1 MRLHLVILSKT
12 LLHTIACSVQLH
24 ARIRKYLRNNAKC
37 FNAFV
42 KNHFSFLKLRVS
54 INAAL
59 TIALFAGE
67 RVRSRASSVSQET
80 DYVILQ
86 SNPLLHWVPV
96 SDDANDD
103 DTSTD
108 SSLDSVAMSTIHR
121 SNSQRS
127 INSRCSIISSCSVNH
142 YKTPPTSLLH
152 QKSSK
157 QVTVRRPS
165 SLLISP
171 PSSPRSTSRS
181 KSTDD
186 YNNYGSVDV
195 LTSSKRSPK
204 PRRSTSSLSDEM
216 TISIPVPVTA
226 TSTSSGLSRFSRL
239 KDRLLSSGRSQQ
251 QQHQQPG
258 DSAQTTVPVSPPNVT
273 EESDGES
280 TPLVS
285 ELSSPSLSNSDSVF
299 KGTSPDGESCDS
311 LSPDPT
317 IIKSQH
323 PGTST
328 EMHESYIG
336 SIGFLVRESTSSSSN
351 GGRGLSRQN
360 AQEWENPET
369 PV

>member
-1 MRLHLVILSKT
+1 M
-12 LLHTIACSVQLH
+12 
-24 ARIRKYLRNNAKC
+24 
-37 FNAFV
+37 
-42 KNHFSFLKLRVS
+42 
-54 INAAL
+54 
-59 TIALFAGE
+59 
-67 RVRSRASSVSQET
+67 RSRASSVSQET

-86 SNPLLHWVPV
+86 SNPLLHWVPI
-96 SDDANDD
+96 SDEADD

-108 SSLDSVAMSTIHR
+108 SSLDSVAVPTIHR
-121 SNSQRS
+121 SSSQRS
-127 INSRCSIISSCSVNH
+127 ISSRCSIISSCSVNN

-204 PRRSTSSLSDEM
+204 PRRSTTSLSEEI
-216 TISIPVPVTA
+216 TISIPVPVT
-226 TSTSSGLSRFSRL
+226 TTSSSSGRSKLSRL
-239 KDRLLSSGRSQQ
+239 KDRILSGGKSQQ
-251 QQHQQPG
+251 QQQLQQQQQQQHG
-258 DSAQTTVPVSPPNVT
+258 ESAPTSLPVSPTNVT
-273 EESDGES
+273 EEGEDGES

-299 KGTSPDGESCDS
+299 KGVTSPEEGSCDS

-328 EMHESYIG
+328 ELHESFIG

-351 GGRGLSRQN
+351 GGRGLARQN